1 MMFIRKILNRF
12 KMNKLLQLISL
23 LNLNIVSYSKH
34 KQILLFCCLCFFFL
48 ILSMASLLLPLRE
61 SLTYD
66 EYSKYNSGLAVLSGK
81 PSERGV
87 TKVNHRNIIPA
98 SALNPLFSK
107 IVRKAIPDQIISESA
122 KNNKGNRIYFGKL
135 ATIFV
140 SLVLAIYVFC
150 WARQLY
156 GINAGFL
163 ALSLYILDPNI
174 IAHSRLVTQDIFGT
188 SSVLIAT
195 YYFWNF
201 LKFGNRKNAL
211 LSMITFGIA
220 QISRYTAVYLLPI
233 YLALTIGFYSSTILN
248 LIWTRKFKII
258 LSGIKQFCTYTIL
271 LLFTTI
277 LIINIGFSFEKTFT
291 KLGNYQFES
300 RTLTSLQSS
309 SPLLRALP
317 VPVPYAYLRGL
328 DMGKYKQ
335 EEAFGNGP
343 AYLMGKLG
351 LENGEKKGFKEYFII
366 AFLYKVPIAT
376 QLLLFM
382 AVVSLLRYRH
392 RMNFWQNEAFL
403 IIPSLFYFVA
413 FSFTTAQI
421 GIRYILMIF
430 PFLFVFSSRLAVAW
444 TALRN
449 QYRIFITSLVAYLL
463 ISNLTYFPHYLS
475 YFNELLVDRK
485 MAYTI
490 LADSNLDWGQNK
502 NYLKQYLERNPNA
515 KYMQCRWGNL
525 VMFGANKKE
534 VNPQKF
540 QADLVVVGANQ
551 LLGITTNPKNFQWLR
566 ENKKPVEHVAYSYLV
581 FKIQPQDLEDTVD
594 ILPGCNGKP

>member
-1 MMFIRKILNRF
+1 MD
-12 KMNKLLQLISL
+12 KLLQLTSL
-23 LNLNIVSYSKH
+23 LNLNIASYSKR

-48 ILSMASLLLPLRE
+48 ILSIASLFLPLRE

-66 EYSKYNSGLAVLSGK
+66 ESYHYSSGVAVLSGQ
-81 PSERGV
+81 PSERGA
-87 TKVNHRNIIPA
+87 TKVSQRNIMPA

-107 IVRKAIPDQIISESA
+107 AIREAIPDQIISEST
-122 KNNKGNRIYFGKL
+122 KNLERIYFGKL
-135 ATIFV
+135 ATIFI

-163 ALSLYILDPNI
+163 ALSLYILEPNI
-174 IAHSRLVTQDIFGT
+174 IGHSRLVTQDIFGT
-188 SSVLIAT
+188 FSVFIAT

-201 LKFGNRKNAL
+201 LKFGGRKNAV

-233 YLALTIGFYSSTILN
+233 YFVLTIGFYSSTILN
-248 LIWTRKFKII
+248 LVRTGKFKII

-291 KLGNYQFES
+291 KLGDYQFES
-300 RTLTSLQSS
+300 RAFTSLQSS

-335 EEAFGNGP
+335 ETGFGSGP
-343 AYLMGKLG
+343 TYLMGRLG

-392 RMNFWQNEAFL
+392 RINFWQNEAFL
-403 IIPSLFYFVA
+403 IIPSLFFFIA
-413 FSFTTAQI
+413 FSFSTAQI

-430 PFLFVFSSRLAVAW
+430 PFLFVFSSRVAIAW
-444 TALRN
+444 KALRN
-449 QYRIFITSLVAYLL
+449 RYRIFVTSLVAYLL
-463 ISNLTYFPHYLS
+463 ISNLSYFPHYIS

-485 MAYTI
+485 MGYTI

-502 NYLKQYLERNPNA
+502 K
-515 KYMQCRWGNL
+515 
-525 VMFGANKKE
+525 
-534 VNPQKF
+534 
-540 QADLVVVGANQ
+540 D
-551 LLGITTNPKNFQWLR
+551 
-566 ENKKPVEHVAYSYLV
+566 
-581 FKIQPQDLEDTVD
+581 
-594 ILPGCNGKP
+594 